1 MRARESKR
9 GEVTAFLALIFVLLA
24 AFAGSMMESAS
35 LQSAKSYR
43 RTDMN
48 RAVESVFA
56 EYQRDLLEEFEIFAL
71 DGGYESGS
79 YSEEH
84 VLDRLS
90 YYGASGMEQ
99 EILRIQFLTDGNG
112 QAFLEQAARFMES
125 RYGLGSLN
133 HLLGSMNRW
142 EEQEEAA
149 GRLQQ
154 TEESLSQELSG
165 MLTENQAELPE
176 EDNPLPNIRQLAAT
190 PLTELAMPKEKKISE
205 KAVEESGMVSHRS
218 LRTGRGDFSDVADK
232 PELSGIAFGEYVLTH
247 FSSAADAGNSG
258 GSEAL
263 DYEVE
268 YILEGKSSDRENLE
282 AVLKRLAVLRFVP
295 NYTYLQGDAAKRAEA
310 KALALTLCTVAALP
324 AAAEALTQVLL
335 LAWAFGESVMDL
347 RSLMKGYGVPFTKTA
362 ENWQLSLSGL
372 MNLGSK
378 DGGQEGADIKGGMK
392 YKEYLRA
399 LLFMNSRKN
408 MPLRVLDMIEL
419 CLQREKGLSWFRV
432 DDCISRIEIQSEVS
446 LRRGI
451 IYRFPTYY
459 GYE

>member
-1 MRARESKR
+1 
-9 GEVTAFLALIFVLLA
+9 
-24 AFAGSMMESAS
+24 
-35 LQSAKSYR
+35 
-43 RTDMN
+43 MN

-154 TEESLSQELSG
+154 TE
-165 MLTENQAELPE
+165 ENQAELPE

-324 AAAEALTQVLL
+324 AAAEALT
-335 LAWAFGESVMDL
+335 
-347 RSLMKGYGVPFTKTA
+347 
-362 ENWQLSLSGL
+362 
-372 MNLGSK
+372 
-378 DGGQEGADIKGGMK
+378 
-392 YKEYLRA
+392 
-399 LLFMNSRKN
+399 
-408 MPLRVLDMIEL
+408 
-419 CLQREKGLSWFRV
+419 
-432 DDCISRIEIQSEVS
+432 
-446 LRRGI
+446 
-451 IYRFPTYY
+451 
-459 GYE
+459 